1 MILIVLF
8 LSWGGIHTLCILTL
22 DNIMYK
28 FLFRLIINF
37 NENYIK
43 IKKKL

>member
-1 MILIVLF
+1 MLF

-28 FLFRLIINF
+28 FLFRLIINLY
-37 NENYIK
+37 ENYIK
-43 IKKKL
+43 IKKNM